1 MIVLVTF
8 LVLVSFD
15 LVIAIGMTPPSLF
28 GFIFLFSITI
38 LLCIPLYFAWEFSY
52 FREKKFLDIKQSIQK
67 YTDDC
72 NELNTHIEE
81 LKHSY
86 IDIHYTDYGTA
97 IYTDNS
103 LFNFKR
109 SELKKYKKESNIYD
123 CSLTVCKNAQQ
134 QPFKYI
140 CKYFNI
146 QANEQTL
153 ANFEKVFNDFSAA
166 DQGRNLLVLKK
177 KEILST
183 VSYQIPFFIR
193 HFRRE
198 KLAKKLGFNDIDL
211 TDVHYPSFCFRYIS
225 AGGNSS
231 MKCEIIFDLR
241 NLEKFI
247 SYLSEKVK
255 FKNSVAG
262 QRALM
267 TSQLRE
273 YIKKRDNY
281 TCKYCG
287 VSTQNEPHL
296 LLEIDHIIP
305 LSKNGLTTE
314 DNLQTL
320 CWKCNRTKGSKIQ

>member
-1 MIVLVTF
+1 
-8 LVLVSFD
+8 
-15 LVIAIGMTPPSLF
+15 
-28 GFIFLFSITI
+28 
-38 LLCIPLYFAWEFSY
+38 
-52 FREKKFLDIKQSIQK
+52 
-67 YTDDC
+67 
-72 NELNTHIEE
+72 
-81 LKHSY
+81 
-86 IDIHYTDYGTA
+86 
-97 IYTDNS
+97 

-225 AGGNSS
+225 EGGNS
-231 MKCEIIFDLR
+231 
-241 NLEKFI
+241 
-247 SYLSEKVK
+247 
-255 FKNSVAG
+255 
-262 QRALM
+262 
-267 TSQLRE
+267 
-273 YIKKRDNY
+273 
-281 TCKYCG
+281 
-287 VSTQNEPHL
+287 
-296 LLEIDHIIP
+296 
-305 LSKNGLTTE
+305 
-314 DNLQTL
+314 
-320 CWKCNRTKGSKIQ
+320 